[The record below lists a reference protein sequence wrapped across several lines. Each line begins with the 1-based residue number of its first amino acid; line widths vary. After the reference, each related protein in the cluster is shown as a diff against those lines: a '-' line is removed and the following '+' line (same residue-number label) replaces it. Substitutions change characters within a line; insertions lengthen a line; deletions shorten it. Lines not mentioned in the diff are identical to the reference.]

1 MIMDLNSIFRKF
13 DNFKH
18 EINLFRVS
26 DMLTFKII
34 SIKIKWVLQKNF
46 FSKEE
51 IRNKKDF
58 KI

>member
-13 DNFKH
+13 DNFEHK
-18 EINLFRVS
+18 INLFRVS
-26 DMLTFKII
+26 DMLTFIII